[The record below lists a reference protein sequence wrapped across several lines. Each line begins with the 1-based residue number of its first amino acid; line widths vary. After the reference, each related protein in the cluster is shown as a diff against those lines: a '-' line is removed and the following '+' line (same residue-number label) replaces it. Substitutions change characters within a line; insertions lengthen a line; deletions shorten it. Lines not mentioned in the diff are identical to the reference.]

1 MKICTFFVV
10 LLIANFLRP
19 QFNFSFKDSIP
30 VSVFGVDL
38 QFPWAGGLNN
48 TQFSDLDFDYDGDL
62 DLLIFDRSSD
72 QIRLFENLGNTYVP
86 YFNASTL
93 FPSDIRYRLFSI
105 DYNQDGKNDLF
116 TYGIGGIK
124 VYKNTGNSSTGLQ
137 WSVAKN
143 LLYSDNW
150 GTMLNLYVSSA
161 DIPAIVDVD
170 NDGDID
176 VLTYHI
182 GGEYLQY
189 HKNLSQELY
198 GHSDSLQF
206 ELRNEC
212 WGGFREDVN
221 SNSVFLNDQ
230 TPPCQG
236 GNVPNPEFKPN
247 DQLKAHAGST
257 VLAFDY
263 DGSGVKDLLLGDV
276 AHPNLILL
284 TNGGATVN
292 SNSLIIN
299 QDSNFPSN
307 SIQANIQLFPASF
320 WLDVDFDGNKD
331 LLVAPNAKNVSENE
345 KSVLMYKNTGTNSA
359 NNFVFQTKAFLQEDM
374 IEHGTGSIPVFC
386 DIDNDGLIDMFV
398 ANFYAYKPTLLKESR
413 IAYYKNTG
421 TNTQPFF
428 TLVDSDFLNLASSLY
443 GLRIIPSFGDLNG
456 DGKKD
461 MILGFENGTIGFF
474 KNTSVGSS
482 ISFASPVLNLND
494 ANGSLISAGQYACP
508 QLVDLNKDGVLDLV
522 LGKKTGEILYYR
534 NTSGTSFNF
543 ILENSQLGMI
553 DVATDTPDGYAVPHF
568 FEYSDSLFLLVG
580 CADGKLRYYK
590 NISDSLNQGQS
601 FQQLSDDYLAISR
614 EIGAY
619 SAPFVLDMDSD
630 GNLDLFIGQDA
641 GGIFHLENGEN
652 GGVGLFED
660 GKENDMLIIPN
671 PF

>member
-30 VSVFGVDL
+30 VSVFGEDL

-150 GTMLNLYVSSA
+150 GTLLNLYVSSA

-263 DGSGVKDLLLGDV
+263 DGSGV
-276 AHPNLILL
+276 
-284 TNGGATVN
+284 
-292 SNSLIIN
+292 
-299 QDSNFPSN
+299 
-307 SIQANIQLFPASF
+307 
-320 WLDVDFDGNKD
+320 
-331 LLVAPNAKNVSENE
+331 
-345 KSVLMYKNTGTNSA
+345 
-359 NNFVFQTKAFLQEDM
+359 
-374 IEHGTGSIPVFC
+374 
-386 DIDNDGLIDMFV
+386 
-398 ANFYAYKPTLLKESR
+398 
-413 IAYYKNTG
+413 
-421 TNTQPFF
+421 
-428 TLVDSDFLNLASSLY
+428 
-443 GLRIIPSFGDLNG
+443 
-456 DGKKD
+456 
-461 MILGFENGTIGFF
+461 
-474 KNTSVGSS
+474 
-482 ISFASPVLNLND
+482 
-494 ANGSLISAGQYACP
+494 
-508 QLVDLNKDGVLDLV
+508 
-522 LGKKTGEILYYR
+522 
-534 NTSGTSFNF
+534 
-543 ILENSQLGMI
+543 
-553 DVATDTPDGYAVPHF
+553 
-568 FEYSDSLFLLVG
+568 
-580 CADGKLRYYK
+580 
-590 NISDSLNQGQS
+590 
-601 FQQLSDDYLAISR
+601 
-614 EIGAY
+614 
-619 SAPFVLDMDSD
+619 
-630 GNLDLFIGQDA
+630 
-641 GGIFHLENGEN
+641 
-652 GGVGLFED
+652 
-660 GKENDMLIIPN
+660 
-671 PF
+671 